1 MNMQEIYGLID
12 RMAQS
17 NLGYLK
23 IEHDGTLLEMS
34 HGCTATAVASP
45 AVASAISSPIAVDVP
60 PAPATDA
67 IATTAVCAPLAGTFY
82 AAAAADSAPFVQ
94 VGDSVKQGQALCILE
109 AMKTM
114 NELPSPIAGTVAEI
128 LVQNGDVVGYDTA
141 LFRITPC

>member
-45 AVASAISSPIAVDVP
+45 AVASAISSPAIDAVP
-60 PAPATDA
+60 PASAA
-67 IATTAVCAPLAGTFY
+67 IASTAVCAPLAGTFY
-82 AAAAADSAPFVQ
+82 AAASTDSAPFVQ
-94 VGDSVKQGQALCILE
+94 IGDTVTKGQALCILE

-128 LVQNGDVVGYDTA
+128 LVQNGEVVGYDTA
-141 LFRITPC
+141 LFRIVPC